1 MSAELG
7 QGLLFTLV
15 GMLVT
20 FTGLGS
26 LALVMWGIG
35 RAESWRERQAARA
48 AQREAEG
55 RYQEA
60 ESRITPELVA
70 VILAA
75 VEEAA
80 GRPVRLHRV
89 RYLREVPEED
99 AAWSRAGRF
108 QVMGSHAVVRRSR

>member
-1 MSAELG
+1 MSPELE
-7 QGLLFTLV
+7 QGLRFTLV

-20 FTGLGS
+20 FTGLGL
-26 LALVMWGIG
+26 LAMVMWGIG
-35 RAESWRERQAARA
+35 RAEHLRQRQAARA
-48 AQREAEG
+48 AQREAES
-55 RYQEA
+55 RYVEE